1 MRDWYAVELFA
12 EVSSEPAADL
22 LSQVHGMNV
31 DKPSVGAFAQYVGAY
46 HDLLL
51 KIPESMSFEDA
62 ASFGTGVSTA
72 SLSLFHEMC
81 VPATLEQLSAGVEN
95 NAGEFVLVAGGS
107 TATGTRAIQLL
118 KL

>member
-1 MRDWYAVELFA
+1 
-12 EVSSEPAADL
+12 
-22 LSQVHGMNV
+22 MNV
-31 DKPSVGAFAQYVGAY
+31 NKPGIGAFAQYVGAY

-51 KIPESMSFEDA
+51 KIPKHMSFEDG

-81 VPATLEQLSAGVEN
+81 VPATLEQLSAGIETKT
-95 NAGEFVLVAGGS
+95 GDYVLVAGGS

-118 KL
+118 KQ